1 MPDHDPDKHGRIRD
15 HVCFLVSVTEQ
26 QFRAILTR
34 QKLES
39 QQAKFND
46 VVAMLHSKFHDLIDL
61 LNTNRVSNEAVFKRL
76 QEELEERIPSMG
88 LDEDQEIFIYQKVDQ
103 TIQNSV
109 ARAEAVQDV
118 KKAFNEI
125 EQDLAL
131 LTSKE

>member
-1 MPDHDPDKHGRIRD
+1 MLILNMPDHDPEKHGRIRD

-46 VVAMLHSKFHDLIDL
+46 VVAMLHGKFHDLIDL

-88 LDEDQEIFIYQKVDQ
+88 LDEDQEVFIYQKVDQ
-103 TIQNSV
+103 NDPKLSRQGRVSS
-109 ARAEAVQDV
+109 RCE
-118 KKAFNEI
+118 KKRY
-125 EQDLAL
+125 
-131 LTSKE
+131 K